1 MGLLSKLFGDNKD
14 VEKAAKDLLGG
25 IFSEATKG
33 GAKEAA
39 EPDRPSENSGW
50 GFEIPSGSGEDRETE
65 SAASGPSGE
74 SWGPVM
80 PAEPN
85 QYNYNGPWS
94 SYFEEIFRTEFSQY
108 RMEKEN
114 LNGTKRLGYSFY
126 EGDRKVL
133 YVELMSRTSSSV
145 KIRANCRKAG
155 IPYLRFY
162 YDYQGWWNT
171 RAYVVKRM
179 NNAIGWS

>member
-25 IFSEATKG
+25 IFSEAAKG

-80 PAEPN
+80 PARQAKAEVRL
-85 QYNYNGPWS
+85 S
-94 SYFEEIFRTEFSQY
+94 SRGAERNSFS
-108 RMEKEN
+108 KP
-114 LNGTKRLGYSFY
+114 
-126 EGDRKVL
+126 
-133 YVELMSRTSSSV
+133 MSWGAS
-145 KIRANCRKAG
+145 A
-155 IPYLRFY
+155 L
-162 YDYQGWWNT
+162 
-171 RAYVVKRM
+171 
-179 NNAIGWS
+179 